1 MSTTDYSKLQLAPLG
16 AGDHIDRAVR
26 LYRSHLFVLIQ
37 TASPP
42 MIIVAAGWII
52 LSIYVRDLFQSAS
65 LDDALY
71 YFLLSMIGFGI
82 IFLGYLFVLIVMGG
96 AARTLVA
103 HLLRNDPVSMR
114 ATYTAVRSRFW
125 SLLAASLIILL
136 VIMCVSSI
144 CTMVLYFVSV
154 LVLIVSVLIATAL
167 PTAFSVLFGVI
178 TFLIGLAAS
187 TFLFFFVV
195 GFVAYVPQV
204 MLVEGKSL
212 IDSFGRSITLAR
224 GNVRRLMAMTLFT
237 TFATQSALVILIVPL
252 GWIGYIA
259 GIDLWNSAQWPA
271 WYAVSYSVLGPVSS
285 ILLTPVWMLGLSL
298 LYVDE
303 RVRHEGYDIEL
314 LAARYLGEVPDS
326 NVASP
331 LGPAL
336 AVNAPKP
343 PPPPV
348 RRGILNLG

>member
-1 MSTTDYSKLQLAPLG
+1 MSDTAFSQLQLAPLG
-16 AGDHIDRAVR
+16 AGDLIDRALR
-26 LYRSHLFVLIQ
+26 LYRRHLFVLIQ

-52 LSIYVRDLFQSAS
+52 SSIYFRQLFQSPS
-65 LDDALY
+65 LEDGVY
-71 YFLLSMIGFGI
+71 YFFMSMIGFGI

-103 HLLRNDPVSMR
+103 HLLRNDPVSVR
-114 ATYTAVRSRFW
+114 ATYAAVRSRFW
-125 SLLAASLIILL
+125 SLLAASLLILL
-136 VIMCVSSI
+136 VIISVYSI
-144 CTMVLYFVSV
+144 SMMVLYFAMVIV
-154 LVLIVSVLIATAL
+154 LILSFLIASILPTIVSVL
-167 PTAFSVLFGVI
+167 FGIVV
-178 TFLIGLAAS
+178 FLAGIVAS
-187 TFLFFFVV
+187 LFLFFFVV

-204 MLVEGKSL
+204 MLVEGKGL
-212 IDSFGRSITLAR
+212 IDSFGRSIALAH

-237 TFATQSALVILIVPL
+237 TFATQSALMILVVAL
-252 GWIGYIA
+252 GWIGYVA
-259 GIDLWNSAQWPA
+259 GIDLWNSAQWPT

-314 LAARYLGEVPDS
+314 LAARYLGEVPDA
-326 NVASP
+326 NVMSP

-336 AVNAPKP
+336 ATNVPKP